1 MKRLIGRDE
10 SGHAYIIGCPAFE
23 LPEEANALIQSVVD
37 KCAIIE
43 DALGEDYDLE
53 RITDIIEADRD
64 GRCVIF
70 KSGFPVASYYYR
82 EDGLDI
88 REVSGVV
95 SREEYEKSIRIPDGL
110 SPEAKKLYHDI
121 LTGECILGE
130 SDG

>member
-10 SGHAYIIGCPAFE
+10 NGHAYIIGCPAFE
-23 LPEEANALIQSVVD
+23 LPEEASALIQAVVD

-43 DALGEDYDLE
+43 DALDEDYDLDHIRE
-53 RITDIIEADRD
+53 MVEADLN

-70 KSGFPVASYYYR
+70 RKGFPIVSYYYR

-95 SREEYEKSIRIPDGL
+95 SREEYEESIRIPDEL
-110 SPEAKKLYHDI
+110 SPEAKKLYHDV
-121 LTGECILGE
+121 LTGEYIRGE
-130 SDG
+130 YDG